1 MLKKHYHSII
11 RTKVYMEDIPG
22 DFIIDWDRIGLKY
35 VHACIQLDQG
45 TQRGLNK
52 QAVMTTDAL
61 FTW

>member
-1 MLKKHYHSII
+1 
-11 RTKVYMEDIPG
+11 MEDIPG